1 MHVAPDLGPRADRGP
16 RIHHRPTPNVGPDV
30 HVARHNDDARLDE
43 SPVPHGPRR
52 HDTHTRGRQILLRWD
67 LVAVLERTYL
77 KRPHLRNGEVQ
88 IDSLHHPRVGPPLAL
103 TLLCDTQ
110 LSLVQGGDGIK
121 DRRAVILR
129 FEQSPVLER
138 GLYPLLYPHPPPTP
152 RDLDKSASL
161 AARSSLRLPLSAR
174 RRVGTLSAP
183 QLVSSCMRRSFLTG

>member
-16 RIHHRPTPNVGPDV
+16 RIHHRTASDVGPDV
-30 HVARHNDDARLDE
+30 HVARHHDDARLDE

-67 LVAVLERTYL
+67 LVAVLERTCL
-77 KRPHLRNGEVQ
+77 ERAHLRNGEVQ

-110 LSLVQGGDGIK
+110 LAPVQGGDGIK
-121 DRRAVILR
+121 DRRTVLLR

-138 GLYPLLYPHPPPTP
+138 GLYPVLYYLHPP
-152 RDLDKSASL
+152 A
-161 AARSSLRLPLSAR
+161 LRALIR
-174 RRVGTLSAP
+174 RPV
-183 QLVSSCMRRSFLTG
+183 